1 MEISLRDLL
10 TVLHGMGFGALF
22 MLAVA
27 GAVAELYRLSAPA
40 AAMVPSAPEQRLLW
54 WYLLAMVV
62 LAWATVVSGTYMVYP
77 WYRAVPPAGTTDLAN
92 YPKFLLNS
100 SPMTSKWHSLGME
113 WKEHV
118 AWIAPIAVTMVAYVT
133 AKYGR
138 ALTRPRQLR
147 TAVLVFVVVAFAAT
161 GVAGAF
167 GAFLNKYAPVRGG
180 PAIQLIGDEAQEGE

>member
-22 MLAVA
+22 MLAFA
-27 GAVAELYRLSAPA
+27 GAVAELYRMSASTVA
-40 AAMVPSAPEQRLLW
+40 VAPSRREQTLLQ
-54 WYLLAMVV
+54 WYLVAMVV
-62 LAWATVVSGTYMVYP
+62 LAWATVLSGTYTIYP
-77 WYRAVPPAGTTDLAN
+77 WYRAVPPAGTTDLTS
-92 YPKFLLNS
+92 YPKFLLTS
-100 SPMTSKWHSLGME
+100 SPNTSKWHSLGME

-118 AWIAPIAVTMVAYVT
+118 AWLTPIAITMVAYVT

-147 TAVLVFVVVAFAAT
+147 AAVLTFVVVAFVAT

-167 GAFLNKYAPVRGG
+167 GAF
-180 PAIQLIGDEAQEGE
+180 

>member
-22 MLAVA
+22 MLAFA
-27 GAVAELYRLSAPA
+27 GAVAELYRMSAPA
-40 AAMVPSAPEQRLLW
+40 AAVPPSAREHRVLQ
-54 WYLLAMVV
+54 WYLIAMVA
-62 LAWATVVSGTYMVYP
+62 LAWAAVISGTYVVYP
-77 WYRAVPPAGTTDLAN
+77 WYRAVPPAGTTDLLN
-92 YPKFLLNS
+92 YPKFFLTS
-100 SPMTSKWHSLGME
+100 SPTTSKWHSLGME

-118 AWIAPIAVTMVAYVT
+118 GWLAPIAVTMVAYVT

-138 ALTRPRQLR
+138 ALTRPRHLR
-147 TAVLVFVVVAFAAT
+147 TAVLAFAVAAFVAT

-180 PAIQLIGDEAQEGE
+180 PAIQLIGGEAEEGD

>member
-22 MLAVA
+22 MLAFA
-27 GAVAELYRLSAPA
+27 GAVAELYRISASTVA
-40 AAMVPSAPEQRLLW
+40 VAPSSREQTLLR
-54 WYLLAMVV
+54 WYLVAMVV
-62 LAWATVVSGTYMVYP
+62 LAWATVLSGTYMVYP
-77 WYRAVPPAGTTDLAN
+77 WYRAVPPAGTTDLTS
-92 YPKFLLNS
+92 YPKFLLTS
-100 SPMTSKWHSLGME
+100 SPTTSKWHSLGME

-118 AWIAPIAVTMVAYVT
+118 AWLTPIAITMVAYVT

-147 TAVLVFVVVAFAAT
+147 AAVLTFVVVAFAAT

-180 PAIQLIGDEAQEGE
+180 PAIQIIGGEEERGD

>member
-22 MLAVA
+22 MLAFA
-27 GAVAELYRLSAPA
+27 GAVAELYRMSAPA
-40 AAMVPSAPEQRLLW
+40 PAAPASPREQRLLW
-54 WYLLAMVV
+54 WYLFAMVV
-62 LAWATVVSGTYMVYP
+62 LAWAAVLSGTYMVYP
-77 WYRAVPPAGTTDLAN
+77 WYRAVPPAGTADLAN
-92 YPKFLLNS
+92 YPKFLLTS
-100 SPMTSKWHSLGME
+100 SPTTSKWHSLGME

-118 AWIAPIAVTMVAYVT
+118 SWLAPIAITMVAYVT
-133 AKYGR
+133 ARYRR

-180 PAIQLIGDEAQEGE
+180 PAIHLIGGEAEEGD